1 MRIARRTFLAS
12 SIGTAVAPAIM
23 RLARTDTP
31 PITLKLHHAFSSVS
45 SVHEKFI
52 TPWARKVEAE
62 SGGRI
67 RIDLFPSMQ
76 LGGAPAVLF
85 DPARDRSV
93 HVVFPAP
100 SLTPRR
106 VPKIATFELPL
117 IPAPR
122 ARGSSRT

>member
-85 DPARDRSV
+85 VQARDGSV
-93 HVVFPAP
+93 GIVFSAP
-100 SLTPRR
+100 NPTPGRL
-106 VPKIATFELPL
+106 PKIQTFELPL
-117 IPAPR
+117 I
-122 ARGSSRT
+122 